1 MRSIFKL
8 SLLAASV
15 ALVTACGGETETK
28 TETKAD
34 AAVAVVETAVAKT
47 EAVKAIEGA
56 PTTDTGKQ
64 SYGLG
69 VSFGKYL
76 KRALDEN
83 KKVEV
88 ILDTEMVMNG
98 VNDAVAGTEKM
109 TPEDIEKVM
118 KELDTL
124 TREKHA
130 ELAES
135 KKAEAIQAGKD
146 FMATNA
152 KKEGVKVTESGLQY
166 QVVKAGDGEKPSAND
181 RVKVH
186 YKGTL
191 INGDMFDSS
200 YQRNQPAVFGVSQVI
215 KGWTEGLQL
224 MNVGGKYNFVIP
236 AELAYGERATGK
248 IAAHS
253 TLVFEVE
260 LLSIETGEAPKT
272 EAKAGEHKED
282 GSHSH

>member
-15 ALVTACGGETETK
+15 ALITACGDK
-28 TETKAD
+28 AETKAEVKSDAKPAVAAATKTD
-34 AAVAVVETAVAKT
+34 AAPVVA
-47 EAVKAIEGA
+47 GA
-56 PTTDTGKQ
+56 PTTDNEKQ

-88 ILDTEMVMNG
+88 MLDTDMVMNG
-98 VNDAVAGTEKM
+98 VADAVAGTEKLSQ
-109 TPEDIEKVM
+109 EDIEKVM

-124 TREKHA
+124 TRAKHA
-130 ELAES
+130 ELAEK
-135 KKAEAIQAGKD
+135 KKAEAIAAGKAY
-146 FMATNA
+146 MAENA
-152 KKEGVKVTESGLQY
+152 KKEGVKTTESGLQY
-166 QVVKAGDGEKPSAND
+166 KVVKAVDGKKPGPND

-191 INGDMFDSS
+191 ISGEEFDSS
-200 YQRNQPAVFGVSQVI
+200 HKRNQPAVFGVGQVI

-224 MNVGGKYNFVIP
+224 MTVGSTYSFVIP
-236 AELAYGERATGK
+236 SELAYGERATGL
-248 IAAHS
+248 ITPHS

-260 LLSIETGEAPKT
+260 LLSIEEGA
-272 EAKAGEHKED
+272 AKDEGHAQGD
-282 GSHSH
+282 SHSH